1 MVDAVVDF
9 VYNQRILIVGLY
21 KLQRGA
27 CALSLQVVNTVS
39 IQATFCVQLVF
50 ESMFFKQNL

>member
-1 MVDAVVDF
+1 MQTVVDF
-9 VYNQRILIVGLY
+9 IYNQRILIVGLY

-27 CALSLQVVNTVS
+27 CALSLQVVNTVF

-50 ESMFFKQNL
+50 ERSVF